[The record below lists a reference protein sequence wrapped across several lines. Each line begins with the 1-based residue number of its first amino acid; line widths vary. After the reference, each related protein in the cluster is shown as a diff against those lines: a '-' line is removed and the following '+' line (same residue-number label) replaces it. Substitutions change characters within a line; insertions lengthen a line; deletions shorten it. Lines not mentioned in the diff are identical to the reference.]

1 MGRDALKRLNLSD
14 LGRGEKKRPFLKKTL
29 VSLHFLQYLSLMQD
43 ALTLTIGSKVKVSFF
58 SNSGERKSDQG
69 ERKTL
74 EGIVIKEA
82 TLAKTTQQYVVTLE
96 TAKGPR
102 SFPCHTVTSLVIA

>member
-1 MGRDALKRLNLSD
+1 MNETLS
-14 LGRGEKKRPFLKKTL
+14 
-29 VSLHFLQYLSLMQD
+29 
-43 ALTLTIGSKVKVSFF
+43 LTIGTKVKVTFF

-69 ERKTL
+69 ERKML
-74 EGIVIKEA
+74 EGVVIKEA

-102 SFPCHTVTSLVIA
+102 SFPCHTVTSLVVG

>member
-1 MGRDALKRLNLSD
+1 MG
-14 LGRGEKKRPFLKKTL
+14 GMG
-29 VSLHFLQYLSLMQD
+29 YLSFMQD
-43 ALTLTIGSKVKVSFF
+43 AFTLTIGSKVKVTFF

-74 EGIVIKEA
+74 EGVVVKEA
-82 TLAKTTQQYVVTLE
+82 TLAKTTGQYVVTLE

-102 SFPCHTVTSLVIA
+102 SFPCHTVTSLVID

>member
-1 MGRDALKRLNLSD
+1 
-14 LGRGEKKRPFLKKTL
+14 
-29 VSLHFLQYLSLMQD
+29 MQD
-43 ALTLTIGSKVKVSFF
+43 AFSLTIGDKVKVSFF

-74 EGIVIKEA
+74 EGVVIKQA
-82 TLAKTTQQYVVTLE
+82 TLAKTTGQHVVTLE

-102 SFPCHTVTSLVIA
+102 SFPCHTVTSLTVG

>member
-1 MGRDALKRLNLSD
+1 MHFYLVENG
-14 LGRGEKKRPFLKKTL
+14 GRG
-29 VSLHFLQYLSLMQD
+29 YLSFMQD
-43 ALTLTIGSKVKVSFF
+43 AFSLTIGSKVKVSFF

-74 EGIVIKEA
+74 EGVVVKEA
-82 TLAKTTQQYVVTLE
+82 TFAKTTQQYVVTLE

-102 SFPCHTVTSLVIA
+102 SFPCHTVTSLIVG